1 MAKEFLRFLRGEL
14 NGFYITQINSSLN
27 KFVQDVKE
35 FVLEFNTQQFNPTMN
50 STTLFNLGKFAGI
63 FLPRLSSS
71 ESRTGFR
78 LSDSNI
84 VDGVEYSER
93 GLFNT
98 DTETFEYKH
107 RGLFN
112 IDTETF
118 EYKHTNQNPDL
129 PDINTLSTE
138 KLRSSLIGDESVKG
152 YISANETDVLD
163 DSGLVR
169 PEKVLARPPEGEAYN
184 NFHGNNFMFLADVIT
199 TYENLSPSLYYDLF
213 VVLQWIRYNGASV
226 ESLCTVI
233 KTLCPNGLVLINRIE
248 VSADETR
255 LIVYY
260 KYNENADVNLKAQ
273 RIYLLQYIVDI
284 KFLSVVLTEE

>member
-1 MAKEFLRFLRGEL
+1 MSKEFFRFLRGEL
-14 NGFYITQINSSLN
+14 NGFYITQINSALN

-107 RGLFN
+107 
-112 IDTETF
+112 
-118 EYKHTNQNPDL
+118 TNQNPDL

-138 KLRSSLIGDESVKG
+138 KLRTSLLGDESVKG

-163 DSGLVR
+163 DNGLVR
-169 PEKVLARPPEGEAYN
+169 PEKVLSKPPEGEAYN
-184 NFHGNNFMFLADVIT
+184 NFYGNNFMFLADVIT
-199 TYENLSPSLYYDLF
+199 TYENLSSSLYYDLF

-226 ESLCTVI
+226 ESLCAVI

-260 KYNENADVNLKAQ
+260 KYNDNADVNLKVQ

-284 KFLSVVLTEE
+284 KFLSVVLTEEGD

>member
-1 MAKEFLRFLRGEL
+1 MAKEFFRFLRGEL

-35 FVLEFNTQQFNPTMN
+35 FVLEFNAQQFNSTMN

-78 LSDSNI
+78 LSDSNV

-98 DTETFEYKH
+98 
-107 RGLFN
+107 
-112 IDTETF
+112 DTETF

-138 KLRSSLIGDESVKG
+138 KLRSSLLGDESVKG

-163 DSGLVR
+163 DNGLVR
-169 PEKVLARPPEGEAYN
+169 PEKVLASPPEGEAYN
-184 NFHGNNFMFLADVIT
+184 NFYGNNFMFLADVIT

-213 VVLQWIRYNGASV
+213 VVLQWIRYNGASI

-248 VSADETR
+248 VSSDETR

>member
-1 MAKEFLRFLRGEL
+1 MSKEFFRFLRGEL
-14 NGFYITQINSSLN
+14 NGFYITQINSALN

-35 FVLEFNTQQFNPTMN
+35 FVLEFNTQQFNSTMN

-71 ESRTGFR
+71 ESKTGFR
-78 LSDSNI
+78 LSDSNK

-98 DTETFEYKH
+98 E
-107 RGLFN
+107 
-112 IDTETF
+112 TETF

-138 KLRSSLIGDESVKG
+138 KLRTSLLGDESVKG
-152 YISANETDVLD
+152 YISVNETDVLD
-163 DSGLVR
+163 DNGLVR
-169 PEKVLARPPEGEAYN
+169 PEKVLSSPPEGEAYN
-184 NFHGNNFMFLADVIT
+184 NFYGNNFMFLADIIT
-199 TYENLSPSLYYDLF
+199 TYENLSSSLYYDLF

-233 KTLCPNGLVLINRIE
+233 KTLCPDGLVLINRIE
-248 VSADETR
+248 VAADETR

>member
-1 MAKEFLRFLRGEL
+1 MSKEFFRFLRGEL
-14 NGFYITQINSSLN
+14 NGFYITQINSALN

-107 RGLFN
+107 
-112 IDTETF
+112 
-118 EYKHTNQNPDL
+118 TNQNPDL

-138 KLRSSLIGDESVKG
+138 KLRTSLLGDESVKG

-163 DSGLVR
+163 DNGLVR
-169 PEKVLARPPEGEAYN
+169 PEKVLSKPPEGEAYN
-184 NFHGNNFMFLADVIT
+184 NFYGNNFMFLADVIT
-199 TYENLSPSLYYDLF
+199 TYENLSSSLYYDLF

-226 ESLCTVI
+226 ESLCAVI

-248 VSADETR
+248 VSEDETR

-284 KFLSVVLTEE
+284 KFLSVVLTEEGD

>member
-1 MAKEFLRFLRGEL
+1 MSKEFFRFLRGEL
-14 NGFYITQINSSLN
+14 NGFYITQINSALN

-98 DTETFEYKH
+98 EV
-107 RGLFN
+107 
-112 IDTETF
+112 ETF
-118 EYKHTNQNPDL
+118 EYKHTNQNHDL

-138 KLRSSLIGDESVKG
+138 KLRTSLLGDESVKG

-163 DSGLVR
+163 DNGLVR
-169 PEKVLARPPEGEAYN
+169 PEKVLATPPIGEAYN
-184 NFHGNNFMFLADVIT
+184 NFYGNNFMFLADVIT
-199 TYENLSPSLYYDLF
+199 TYENLSSSLYYDLF

-260 KYNENADVNLKAQ
+260 KYNENADVNLKVQ
-273 RIYLLQYIVDI
+273 RIYLLQYIIDI
-284 KFLSVVLTEE
+284 KFLSVVLTEEGD

>member
-1 MAKEFLRFLRGEL
+1 MAKEFFRFLRGEL

-35 FVLEFNTQQFNPTMN
+35 FVLEFNAQQFNSTMN

-78 LSDSNI
+78 LSDSNV

-98 DTETFEYKH
+98 
-107 RGLFN
+107 
-112 IDTETF
+112 DTETF

-138 KLRSSLIGDESVKG
+138 KLRSSLLGDESVKG

-163 DSGLVR
+163 DNGLVR
-169 PEKVLARPPEGEAYN
+169 PEKVLSSPPEDEAYN
-184 NFHGNNFMFLADVIT
+184 NFYGNNFMFLADVIT